1 MEIRAPQ
8 TKVQENKSGVIY
20 FSSFSTPI
28 GLVFAA
34 KNARGVCR
42 ISFPHDTEN
51 EFLHAFFEKA
61 ATPIERNDVSLQ
73 YEIAALRAYFSGKQ
87 VTFDFPLDISSGTP
101 FQTKVWK
108 KLQEIPYG
116 ECRSYQWVAEQIG
129 SPGASRA
136 VGSANHK
143 NPLPPVIPCHR
154 VIGADG
160 RLTGYASGLTIK
172 KWLLEEEFRVASKA
186 LGSFD
191 PRLQ

>member
-1 MEIRAPQ
+1 M
-8 TKVQENKSGVIY
+8 IY
-20 FSSFSTPI
+20 FSSLSTSI
-28 GLVFAA
+28 GLLFAA

-51 EFLHAFFEKA
+51 DFLHAFFKKT

-73 YEIAALRAYFSGKQ
+73 YEIATLRAYFSGNQ

-101 FQTKVWK
+101 FQTKVWR

-116 ECRSYQWVAEQIG
+116 ECRSYQWIAEQIG

-136 VGSANHK
+136 VGSANHN
-143 NPLPPVIPCHR
+143 NPLPPIIPCHR

-160 RLTGYASGLTIK
+160 RLTGYASGLSIK
-172 KWLLEEEFRVASKA
+172 KWLLEKEFRVAGKA
-186 LGSFD
+186 LGPFD